1 MAKSALFTVHK
12 TSPAHSAGQNL
23 LFGPGNTVRFS
34 VVQTIR
40 NVIMSVP

>member
-12 TSPAHSAGQNL
+12 NEPCLQCGLNL
-23 LFGPGNTVRFS
+23 LFGPGNTARFS
-34 VVQTIR
+34 VVHTIR